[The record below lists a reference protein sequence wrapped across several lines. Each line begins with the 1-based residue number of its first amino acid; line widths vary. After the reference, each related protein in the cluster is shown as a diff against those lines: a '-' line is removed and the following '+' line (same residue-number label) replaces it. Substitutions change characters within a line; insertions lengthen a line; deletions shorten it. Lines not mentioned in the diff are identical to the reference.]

1 MAESSSLHGHVVALT
16 GAGRGLGLLTARELL
31 ERGAQ
36 VIANV
41 RTPTE
46 HLSALEEKHSG
57 RLHVCRGDIG
67 EESTAEEIVR
77 RAAGL
82 GRLDALVHNA
92 AIARDQPL
100 VRMPAADWDAVQRVN
115 LRGAFLATKHVLR
128 PMMRA
133 RSGRLLY
140 VSSVVARTGNA
151 GQASYAASKAA
162 LHGLSLSVAQ
172 EYGRYGIRSVVVAP
186 GLLDTGLTGDLPQGV
201 FEQKAARSL
210 TGVVPA
216 RRIASLIAHLLH
228 PDSAD
233 INATVVRVDGG
244 IVY

>member
-1 MAESSSLHGHVVALT
+1 MSDPLPLDGRVVALT
-16 GAGRGLGLLTARELL
+16 GAGRGLGLRTTRTLL
-31 ERGAQ
+31 ERGAH

-41 RTPTE
+41 RTPTDE
-46 HLSALEEKHSG
+46 LTALGDAHGG

-77 RAAGL
+77 CAAGL

-92 AIARDQPL
+92 GIAKDQPL
-100 VRMPAADWDAVQRVN
+100 VRMPAEDWDAVQRVN
-115 LRGAFLATKHVLR
+115 LRGAFLATKHALR

-133 RSGRLLY
+133 RSGRLVY
-140 VSSVVARTGNA
+140 VSSVVAQTGNA

-172 EYGRYGIRSVVVAP
+172 EYARYGIRSVVVSP
-186 GLLDTGLTGDLPQGV
+186 GLLDTGLAGALPEKV

-216 RRIASLIAHLLH
+216 ERVAAAIAYLLH

-233 INATVVRVDGG
+233 INATVLRIDGG
-244 IVY
+244 IAY